1 MSSDHQLRNPNR
13 LIIQQKKKNILKV
26 AAFKA
31 HTHSHASAAA
41 ARTTTTTITT
51 KETNAATEV
60 TDIKKQQQQ
69 QQQQS
74 DDDVH
79 EQENGKPKFVHEKL
93 RSGRYG
99 RYGTPR
105 RGPLSTIATFIPLR
119 ARAVARNT
127 PNVPPQTTAS
137 NTSSSSWLL
146 FFFLVAIIIIPA
158 ALLLSGPPHRPGHRI
173 TTSGLDP
180 DSATKEKTESAI
192 KDSISSCCQ
201 NLAKREIHMCEKEE
215 EREQDQEQ
223 EQEVERLLRSL
234 FCP

>member
-1 MSSDHQLRNPNR
+1 LTHSIPAHADDVPKEQSTTTNPQTDTPTKSTMSSDHQLRNPNR

-180 DSATKEKTESAI
+180 CVVVVI
-192 KDSISSCCQ
+192 
-201 NLAKREIHMCEKEE
+201 
-215 EREQDQEQ
+215 ERIC
-223 EQEVERLLRSL
+223 SH
-234 FCP
+234 C

>member
-1 MSSDHQLRNPNR
+1 
-13 LIIQQKKKNILKV
+13 LIIEQKKKNILKIS
-26 AAFKA
+26 AFKA
-31 HTHSHASAAA
+31 HTHSHTSAAAAAAA
-41 ARTTTTTITT
+41 ARTTTTT

-60 TDIKKQQQQ
+60 TDIKKQWQQ

-79 EQENGKPKFVHEKL
+79 KQENGKPKFVHEKL

-119 ARAVARNT
+119 ARTVARNT

-137 NTSSSSWLL
+137 NTSSSSSSSWLL
-146 FFFLVAIIIIPA
+146 CFFLVAIIIIPA
-158 ALLLSGPPHRPGHRI
+158 ALLLSAPPHGPGHRV

-180 DSATKEKTESAI
+180 DTETKEKTESAI
-192 KDSISSCCQ
+192 QASISSWCQ

-223 EQEVERLLRSL
+223 EQEQEVERLLRSL

>member
-1 MSSDHQLRNPNR
+1 LLHSRY
-13 LIIQQKKKNILKV
+13 
-26 AAFKA
+26 
-31 HTHSHASAAA
+31 THSHTSAAAA
-41 ARTTTTTITT
+41 ARTTTTTTT

-69 QQQQS
+69 QQQQQS

-79 EQENGKPKFVHEKL
+79 EQENGNPKFVHEKL

-137 NTSSSSWLL
+137 NTCSSSCSSSCLL

-158 ALLLSGPPHRPGHRI
+158 ALLLSAPRHGPGHRV

-180 DSATKEKTESAI
+180 DTATKEKTDSAI

-223 EQEVERLLRSL
+223 EQEQEVERLLRSL